1 MPATVPAMAQLTL
14 RIDDELAGDLRTF
27 AARRG
32 ESVNALATNI
42 LRAYTDPEAAGDEM
56 EEIRERLARA
66 GLLAEPALKSAGRPD
81 PEAVAE
87 AGRRAAQGK
96 LVSEILLEDR
106 D

>member
-1 MPATVPAMAQLTL
+1 MAQLTL
-14 RIDDELAGDLRTF
+14 RVDDALADDLRSL

-32 ESVNALATNI
+32 ESVNAMATTI
-42 LRAYTDPEAAGDEM
+42 LRAYADPGTAGDEM

>member
-1 MPATVPAMAQLTL
+1 MAQLTL
-14 RIDDELAGDLRTF
+14 RVDDDLADDLRGM

-42 LRAYTDPEAAGDEM
+42 LRAFTDPQAAGSDM
-56 EEIRERLARA
+56 EKIRERLARA
-66 GLLAEPALKSAGRPD
+66 GLLADPPSEPAPRPD
-81 PEAVAE
+81 PEAVAA

-96 LVSEILLEDR
+96 LLSDIVLEGR